1 MKLKS
6 TCVAAAAY
14 LVCALAVSHATTI
27 ITYEDIDLGS
37 QGYINNV
44 TYSSSGVTHTNSFNA
59 TWGSWSGFAIS
70 NNTNTTLSSFV
81 QNEYISHSSGAAS
94 GSQFAVGYVSSS
106 TSTRLVFGAP
116 TDMTGFGAMFTNT
129 RAAANSMLNGDAFAK
144 KFGGTSGNDQDWFLL
159 SIQGYKGGS
168 ATGSTELYLADFR
181 FADNTMDFI
190 LQTWTNLDFTPLG
203 TVDEIRFSLSS
214 SDVGDFGM
222 NTPAYF
228 AMDQLV
234 VPEASTSMLGMATV
248 LVLLGRRARRK
259 I

>member
-37 QGYINNV
+37 QGYVNNV

-81 QNEYISHSSGAAS
+81 PNEYISHAGGAAS
-94 GSQFAVGYVSSS
+94 GAQFAVGYVSSS
-106 TSTRLVFGAP
+106 TSTRLVFGTP
-116 TDMTGFGAMFTNT
+116 TDMTGYGAMFTNT

-144 KFGGTSGNDQDWFLL
+144 KFGGTSGNDADWFLL
-159 SIQGYKGGS
+159 TVHGLNGGS
-168 ATGSTELYLADFR
+168 ATGSAQLYLADFR
-181 FADNTMDFI
+181 FTDNRMDFI
-190 LQTWTNLDFTPLG
+190 LNTWTHLDFTPLG
-203 TVDEIRFSLSS
+203 TVDEIQFSLSS

-228 AMDQLV
+228 AMDQFV
-234 VPEASTSMLGMATV
+234 VPESSTSMLGMAATIF
-248 LVLLGRRARRK
+248 LLGRRARRK